1 MSHDNKIIYI
11 AQKNE
16 PLSEKQKSGNL
27 NTLGF
32 LFTPI
37 WISIVGINCIF
48 LAQVLEMWLSF
59 GTRITISYIGSYDVG
74 SLAAG
79 IIWSLAQIAFELT
92 SEHAEKKSKR
102 FIALLFLV
110 ISILLESGFSFSRG
124 QIIST
129 AEIPDSGSLIS
140 SGMMEWVI
148 VKGGAIG
155 SGIFGL
161 IVPVAQVLIGSIAWR
176 NFIIP
181 IFSIFFQFFGRFFKE
196 ICFGFK
202 RFFQEVY
209 YAITKLF
216 QEKLPPF
223 AKNLQKQIRKCKNEL
238 ARCNFLY
245 KTLREEKT
253 NLSSSRPQ
261 LYETIEENI
270 KNIKQGLEEL
280 VDQLKAEIDKVKSNI
295 NSCTNLDE
303 LRRCARE
310 RERVMM
316 NLKQFFTFDANAR
329 AQCKLIQSPK
339 QFKKWE
345 NKAKQFNSNLNN
357 LKTTIAELTNN
368 RISTLLNQLSEEDT
382 EQIPSYVRV
391 EFQNSISSLKSTSE
405 NLKKEIEQIDPLDPS
420 ISSPSSSQYDNI
432 RSKVLQLREHI
443 LDNQRLLKKE
453 CKELKKD
460 MKKKLKEF
468 KISWLKRLWLSF
480 TLAVALFLIIPV
492 VCPKPAYCQLFQP
505 STSKCV
511 VVLLDETGSF
521 GLHSGSQPGFWPEI
535 IRIVQNIV
543 SHLHPGDYFAVIGI
557 DDHGFDFQDVRIPF
571 TRLPQNILRAS
582 IAKRKLI
589 NSLRRLKPR
598 SNIPRTDIFG
608 AIDHAAYLISH
619 LRQTHNDITQGL
631 VIVFSDMIQTAPLP
645 TAQHTFPDGTTGIF
659 LYVNARG
666 VNQWQKLIDSWKK
679 RLSPLNLNIQGFY
692 QRGETQEALNVIF
705 RLLQHY

>member
-1 MSHDNKIIYI
+1 MSHDNKIAPKEQYKKI
-11 AQKNE
+11 AA
-16 PLSEKQKSGNL
+16 
-27 NTLGF
+27 F

-48 LAQVLEMWLSF
+48 LAQVLEMWFSF

-79 IIWSLAQIAFELT
+79 LLWSIIQVSFEVIREIQEGRVKFIILLLLVLSILAEFGLSL
-92 SEHAEKKSKR
+92 KR
-102 FIALLFLV
+102 GYI
-110 ISILLESGFSFSRG
+110 ISITEV
-124 QIIST
+124 
-129 AEIPDSGSLIS
+129 PDSVTLVS
-140 SGMMEWVI
+140 SGVMGWII
-148 VKGGAIG
+148 VKGGPILTG
-155 SGIFGL
+155 FLGL
-161 IVPVAQVLIGSIAWR
+161 IVPSGQVFIGSLVVSK
-176 NFIIP
+176 FIIP
-181 IFSIFFQFFGRFFKE
+181 FCDFVFQYMKH

-223 AKNLQKQIRKCKNEL
+223 AKNLQRQIRKCKNEL

-280 VDQLKAEIDKVKSNI
+280 VEQLKAEINKVKSNI

-310 RERVMM
+310 RERIMM

-420 ISSPSSSQYDNI
+420 ISSPSSSNSKYDDI

-492 VCPKPAYCQLFQP
+492 VCPKPAYCQFPHL

-619 LRQTHNDITQGL
+619 LRQTHNDITQSL

-659 LYVNARG
+659 LYVNASG